1 MRDIAV
7 DITRIF
13 EKVGMPTEIRHTDGS
28 VFHTYSLL
36 QPLLYK
42 NKLYVELQPSEF
54 GKFDDGCY
62 LYLGP
67 SESNLKPDDVVIIDG
82 EKYITQRYE
91 AMYLFSR
98 SIYGW
103 AILRPCIERTDGV

>member
-1 MRDIAV
+1 MRDIAK
-7 DITRIF
+7 DIARIF
-13 EKVGMPTEIRHTDGS
+13 KSVGMPTRVERTDGT
-28 VFHTYSLL
+28 VLETHSLI

-67 SESNLKPDDVVIIDG
+67 SECKFTADDIVIING

-91 AMYLFSR
+91 MMYLFSR
-98 SIYGW
+98 ALYGW
-103 AILRPCIERTDGV
+103 AILRPCIERMG